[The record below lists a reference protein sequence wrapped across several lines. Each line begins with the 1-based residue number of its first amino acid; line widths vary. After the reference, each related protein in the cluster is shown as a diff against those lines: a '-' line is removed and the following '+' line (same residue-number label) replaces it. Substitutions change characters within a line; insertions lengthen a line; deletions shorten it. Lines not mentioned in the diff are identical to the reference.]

1 MILPKEA
8 ISQDTLKIK
17 YPYILYS
24 ERGKEWVYTPKQ
36 TDRIIKTIEKEKEL
50 TRKLLIG
57 AERRDSLIQELM
69 LNNSLLKEKEIERLK
84 QVSLLEEKFQL
95 ANTSYVNEH
104 KLKLDIEKDLEKQ
117 VKIKNRYKNTLI
129 GVLFAATTYVIL
141 QITNK

>member
-141 QITNK
+141 QITDK